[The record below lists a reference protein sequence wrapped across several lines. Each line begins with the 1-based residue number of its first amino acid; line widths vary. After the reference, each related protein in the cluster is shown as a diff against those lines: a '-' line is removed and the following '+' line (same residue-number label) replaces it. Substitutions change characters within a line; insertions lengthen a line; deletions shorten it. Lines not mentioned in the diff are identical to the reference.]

1 MKDSPS
7 ASQRLKERYNNATKL
22 LPARRHKATK
32 FTAKLL
38 IFSAPSLP
46 GNNNI
51 TTTSTAKTIH
61 KQRTNNNNKPV
72 ILFNVRSNFG
82 HELESDWKFARIFE
96 WFHKRND

>member
-1 MKDSPS
+1 MKDSQS
-7 ASQRLKERYNNATKL
+7 TSQQLKERYNNATKL

-51 TTTSTAKTIH
+51 TTTITIAKTIH
-61 KQRTNNNNKPV
+61 KQRTNNNNKV
-72 ILFNVRSNFG
+72 Y
-82 HELESDWKFARIFE
+82 
-96 WFHKRND
+96 